1 MIYNVRVKVFPDG
14 TRQYMWSEKGIQRD
28 YILDDDEGEEEEAK
42 KIGHTI
48 ERKKV
53 ENLKRAKQ
61 VVYDLARSND
71 WEHFIT
77 LTMGN
82 GVNRYDFD
90 DCSKEVMKYTDHLR
104 YKGCR
109 WLMVPEQHK
118 DGAWHFH
125 GLRAGPVQAV
135 RAVNAH
141 TGQPL
146 IDKNGREVY
155 NLTDYKAG
163 FTTAVKL
170 DGSPRVA
177 TYLTK
182 YYTKDM
188 QIPKGKK
195 RYWASRNLARPQVFY
210 DELYR
215 DTFEDLFYSAR
226 YRKDIQGPY
235 GRFILIE
242 T

>member
-1 MIYNVRVKVFPDG
+1 MIYNVRIKVFPDG
-14 TRQYMWSEKGIQRD
+14 TRQYMWSEKGGEKD
-28 YILDDDEGEEEEAK
+28 YTREKEPEKTGESVARGEEQNE
-42 KIGHTI
+42 
-48 ERKKV
+48 
-53 ENLKRAKQ
+53 KRAKQ

-71 WEHFIT
+71 WEYFIT
-77 LTMGN
+77 LTLGE
-82 GVNRYDFD
+82 GVDRFD
-90 DCSKEVMKYTDHLR
+90 YEACCEAVMKYTKYLGKR
-104 YKGCR
+104 GCR
-109 WLMVPEQHK
+109 WIIVPEQHK
-118 DGAWHFH
+118 NGAWHFH
-125 GLRAGPVQAV
+125 GLLAGPVKAV

-146 IDKNGREVY
+146 IDKAGREVY
-155 NLTDYKAG
+155 NLIDYKAG

-195 RYWASRNLARPQVFY
+195 RYWSSRNLARPQVFY
-210 DELYR
+210 DQLYGS
-215 DTFEDLFYSAR
+215 TFEELFDAAR

>member
-1 MIYNVRVKVFPDG
+1 MIYNVRIKVFPDG
-14 TRQYMWSEKGIQRD
+14 TRQYMWSENGGEKD
-28 YILDDDEGEEEEAK
+28 YTREKEPEKTGK
-42 KIGHTI
+42 HI
-48 ERKKV
+48 ERKEL
-53 ENLKRAKQ
+53 ENEKRAKQ
-61 VVYDLARSND
+61 MVYDLARSNT
-71 WEHFIT
+71 WEYFIT
-77 LTMGN
+77 LTLGD
-82 GVNRYDFD
+82 GVDRFD
-90 DCSKEVMKYTDHLR
+90 YEACCDAIKKYTNRLSQCD
-104 YKGCR
+104 CR
-109 WLMVPEQHK
+109 WLIVPEQHK
-118 DGAWHFH
+118 NGAWHFH
-125 GLRAGPVQAV
+125 GLLAGPVKAV

-146 IDKNGREVY
+146 IDKAGREVY

-210 DELYR
+210 DDIFGDDL
-215 DTFEDLFYSAR
+215 EDMLEGAR
-226 YRKDIQGPY
+226 YRKDIIGPY